1 MRNPSE
7 VFILRPIGTGLLA
20 AALLFAGAIAYPFL
34 PVASMPS
41 VEFPTVV
48 VSASRPGADPE
59 TMAAS
64 VAAPLERAL
73 GSIAGITEMTS
84 SSSLGSTRI
93 VTQFDL
99 TRKTESA
106 ARDVQAALN
115 VAIPDLPS
123 DLPSFPRLRKF
134 NPASR
139 PVLILA
145 MTSDNLAPSALYDIA
160 DTLIAQRIAQV
171 RGVGEV
177 TVSGAEQPA
186 IRVRVDPAR
195 LAAMG
200 LGLEAVR
207 TAIVNSSFISP
218 VGAFDNAGSAE
229 TLAIESQLET
239 SAEYEKIV
247 VGVRDGKII
256 RLGDIASVIPGVRNS
271 RAAGW
276 YNGKPAVI
284 LNVTK
289 EAAAN
294 IIETI
299 EGVKDI
305 LPELRRWMPAGV
317 DFAIMSDRS
326 TTIRA
331 SILDLQKT
339 LAISIGLVTM
349 VVFLFLRRVSSTA
362 AAAIAVPLSLS
373 GTFGVMWFAGYSI
386 DNLSLMAVTVAVG
399 FVVDDAIVMVEN
411 IHRNIERGM
420 DRLDA
425 ALAGT
430 RQIGFTV
437 VSISVSLI
445 AAFIP
450 LLFMGGIPGRLFR
463 EFSMT
468 LSFAI
473 VISMV
478 VSLTVTPMI
487 CGHFMTRNVS
497 PEDGGGRRNRLDGI
511 MDSLF
516 DRLTQTYLRSLRF
529 ALRFPRLGLLLFLVT
544 IALTVQLYRT
554 TPKGWLAQDDTGLLG
569 GWTSASQD
577 SSYEATLV
585 LQQKVADLIM
595 ADPAVESL
603 ASFIGSGSSVNS
615 GRLNV
620 ALKTT
625 GPDAAASRDVIA
637 RLRPKLARVVGMDT
651 YLIAL
656 QDVRSGGR
664 SGRSQYQFTLTSSDF
679 STLVSQSEIVLAR
692 LRRVPQ
698 LIDVSSDREHG
709 GLQANVV
716 IDRTTASRLGIK
728 IQDIDAALSNAFS
741 QRQISTIYTERNQ
754 YKVVLEIMPSR
765 QRQPDDLNGL
775 FVPGAN
781 GVQVPLSTIARIEH
795 SAATLSVNH
804 QGPFPAITFTYDIAP
819 DATLDEGTQALRD
832 AVAELHL
839 PDSITADFAGDAKA
853 FRENSQNQIWLIVA
867 ALVSVY
873 LILGIL
879 YESLVHPLTIIS
891 TLPSAGLGALI
902 ALNLTGTELSL
913 VAFIAIIMLIGI
925 VKKNGIMMVDFAIAA
940 ERSRHLAPGD
950 AAIEACRERF
960 RPILMTTL
968 AAMLGA
974 LPLALG
980 HGPGAELRR
989 PLGIAIVG
997 GLFLSQILTLY
1008 STPLIYLLMSRFSR
1022 SQRPST
1028 LQKAALADPIA
1039 ARP

>member
-1 MRNPSE
+1 MTNPSAI
-7 VFILRPIGTGLLA
+7 FILRPIGTALLA
-20 AALLFAGAIAYPFL
+20 AALLFAGLVAYPFL

-41 VEFPTVV
+41 VEFPTIVV
-48 VSASRPGADPE
+48 TAGRPGADPE

-73 GSIAGITEMTS
+73 GSISGITEMTS
-84 SSSLGSTRI
+84 SSYLGQTVI
-93 VTQFDL
+93 IMQFDL
-99 TRKTESA
+99 ARKVESA

-115 VAIPDLPS
+115 VAVPDLPS
-123 DLPSFPRLRKF
+123 DLPAFPRLRKF

-139 PVLILA
+139 PVMILA
-145 MTSDNLAPSALYDIA
+145 MTSDNLASSALYDIA

-177 TVSGAEQPA
+177 SVSGAEQPA
-186 IRVRVDPAR
+186 VRVRVDPAR
-195 LAAMG
+195 IAAMG
-200 LGLEAVR
+200 LGLEDVR
-207 TAIVNSSFISP
+207 TAVVNSSFISP
-218 VGAFDNAGSAE
+218 VGAFDHGGSAE
-229 TLAIESQLET
+229 TLGIDGQLNT
-239 SAEYEKIV
+239 STDYQNV
-247 VGVRDGKII
+247 VVSVKDGKII
-256 RLGDIASVIPGVRNS
+256 RLGDIASVIPGTRNS
-271 RAAGW
+271 RTAGW

-289 EAAAN
+289 EASAN

-299 EGVKDI
+299 DGVKNI

-317 DFAIMSDRS
+317 DFSIMSDRS

-349 VVFLFLRRVSSTA
+349 VVFLFLRRISSTA

-373 GTFGVMWFAGYSI
+373 GTFGVMWLAGYSI
-386 DNLSLMAVTVAVG
+386 DNLSLMAITVAVG
-399 FVVDDAIVMVEN
+399 FVVDDAIVMIEN
-411 IHRNIERGM
+411 IHRNMENGVG
-420 DRLDA
+420 RLEA

-473 VISMV
+473 IISMI

-487 CGHFMTRNVS
+487 CGHFMPKIVPKNGT
-497 PEDGGGRRNRLDGI
+497 GKRNRLDEM
-511 MDSLF
+511 MDGLF
-516 DRLTQTYLRSLRF
+516 NRLTDAYIASLRV
-529 ALRFPRLGLLLFLVT
+529 ALRFPRLGLVLFLLT

-569 GWTSASQD
+569 GWTEASQD

-585 LQQKVADLIM
+585 LQQKVADTIM
-595 ADPAVESL
+595 ADPAVDSL
-603 ASFIGSGSSVNS
+603 ASFLGNGSSVNS

-620 ALKTT
+620 ALKTS
-625 GPDAAASRDVIA
+625 GPDAAPSRDVIA
-637 RLRPKLARVVGMDT
+637 RLRPKLAQIVGMDS
-651 YLIAL
+651 YLIAM
-656 QDVRSGGR
+656 QDVNVGGR
-664 SGRSQYQFTLTSSDF
+664 AGRSPYQFTLTSSDF
-679 STLVSQSEIVLAR
+679 PTLVSQADIVLAR
-692 LRRVPQ
+692 LRRVTQ
-698 LIDVSSDREHG
+698 LVDVASDRQQG

-716 IDRTTASRLGIK
+716 IDRNAASRLGIQ
-728 IQDIDAALSNAFS
+728 IQNIDSALSNAFS

-754 YKVVLEIMPSR
+754 YKVILEISPSR
-765 QRQPDDLNGL
+765 QRQPEDLTDIY
-775 FVPGAN
+775 VPSAG
-781 GVQVPLSTIARIEH
+781 GIQVPLSTVARVERG
-795 SAATLSVNH
+795 AAVLSVNH
-804 QGPFPAITFTYDIAP
+804 QGPFPAITFTYDLAP
-819 DATLDEGTQALRD
+819 GISIDEGSQALR
-832 AVAELHL
+832 AAIGELHL
-839 PDSITADFAGDAKA
+839 PDVITADFAGDAKA
-853 FRENSQNQIWLIVA
+853 FRDSNQNQIWLIVA

-873 LILGIL
+873 IILGIL
-879 YESLVHPLTIIS
+879 YESLIHPLTIIS

-940 ERSRHLAPGD
+940 ERARQLAPHD
-950 AAIEACRERF
+950 AVIEACRERF

-997 GLFLSQILTLY
+997 GLVLSQILTFY
-1008 STPLIYLLMSRFSR
+1008 STPMIYLLMSRFSR
-1022 SQRPST
+1022 SKHVSV
-1028 LQKAALADPIA
+1028 LQEAALADPTVT
-1039 ARP
+1039 R

>member
-1 MRNPSE
+1 MTNPSA
-7 VFILRPIGTGLLA
+7 VFILRPIGTALLA
-20 AALLFAGAIAYPFL
+20 AALMFAGLVAYPFL

-41 VEFPTVV
+41 VEFPTIVI
-48 VSASRPGADPE
+48 SAGRPGADPE

-73 GSIAGITEMTS
+73 GSISGVTEMTS
-84 SSSLGSTRI
+84 SSFLGQTLI
-93 VTQFDL
+93 IMQFDL
-99 TRKTESA
+99 SRKVESA

-115 VAIPDLPS
+115 VAVPDLPS
-123 DLPSFPRLRKF
+123 DLPAFPRLRKF

-139 PVLILA
+139 PVMILA

-195 LAAMG
+195 IAAMG
-200 LGLEAVR
+200 LGLEDVR
-207 TAIVNSSFISP
+207 TAVVNSSFISP
-218 VGAFDNAGSAE
+218 VGAFDHGGSAE
-229 TLAIESQLET
+229 TLGIDGQLNT
-239 SAEYEKIV
+239 PADYQNV
-247 VGVRDGKII
+247 VVSVKNSKII
-256 RLGDIASVIPGVRNS
+256 RLGDIASVIPGTRNS
-271 RAAGW
+271 RTAGW

-289 EAAAN
+289 EASAN

-299 EGVKDI
+299 DGVKNI
-305 LPELRRWMPAGV
+305 LPELRKWMPAGV
-317 DFAIMSDRS
+317 DFSIMSDRS

-373 GTFGVMWFAGYSI
+373 GTFGVMWLAGYSI
-386 DNLSLMAVTVAVG
+386 DNLSLMAITVAVG
-399 FVVDDAIVMVEN
+399 FVVDDAIVMIEN
-411 IHRNIERGM
+411 IHRNMENGVG
-420 DRLDA
+420 RLEA

-473 VISMV
+473 VISMI

-487 CGHFMTRNVS
+487 CGHFMPKDT
-497 PEDGGGRRNRLDGI
+497 GKRNRLDEM
-511 MDSLF
+511 MDGLF
-516 DRLTQTYLRSLRF
+516 NRLTEAYIASLRV
-529 ALRFPRLGLLLFLVT
+529 ALRFPRLGLVLFLLT

-569 GWTSASQD
+569 GWTEASQD
-577 SSYEATLV
+577 SSYEATLI
-585 LQQKVADLIM
+585 LQQKVADTIM

-603 ASFIGSGSSVNS
+603 ASFIGNGSAVNS

-620 ALKTT
+620 ALKTS
-625 GPDAAASRDVIA
+625 GPDKAASRDVIA
-637 RLRPKLARVVGMDT
+637 RLRPKLARIIGIDS
-651 YLIAL
+651 YLIAM
-656 QDVRSGGR
+656 QDVNVGGR
-664 SGRSQYQFTLTSSDF
+664 AGRSPYQFTLTSSDF
-679 STLVSQSEIVLAR
+679 QTLIGQADIVLAR

-698 LIDVSSDREHG
+698 LVDVASDRQQG
-709 GLQANVV
+709 GLQASVV
-716 IDRTTASRLGIK
+716 IDRNAASRLGIK
-728 IQDIDAALSNAFS
+728 ITDIDNALSNAFS

-754 YKVVLEIMPSR
+754 YKVILEISPSR
-765 QRQPDDLNGL
+765 QREPDDLTDIY
-775 FVPGAN
+775 VPSAG
-781 GVQVPLSTIARIEH
+781 GVQVPLSTVARVERG
-795 SAATLSVNH
+795 AAVLSVNH
-804 QGPFPAITFTYDIAP
+804 QGPFPAITFTYDLAP
-819 DATLDEGTQALRD
+819 GVSIDEGSQALR
-832 AVAELHL
+832 AAIGELHL
-839 PDSITADFAGDAKA
+839 PDVITADFAGDAKA
-853 FRENSQNQIWLIVA
+853 FRDSNQNQIWLIVA

-873 LILGIL
+873 IILGIL
-879 YESLVHPLTIIS
+879 YESLIHPLTIIS

-940 ERSRHLAPGD
+940 ERARRLAPRE
-950 AAIEACRERF
+950 AVIEACRERF

-997 GLFLSQILTLY
+997 GLILSQILTFY

-1022 SQRPST
+1022 AKHVSV
-1028 LQKAALADPIA
+1028 LQEAALADLSGTH
-1039 ARP
+1039 

>member
-1 MRNPSE
+1 MNNPSAI
-7 VFILRPIGTGLLA
+7 FILRPIGTALFA
-20 AALLFAGAIAYPFL
+20 AALMFAGLVAYPFL

-41 VEFPTVV
+41 VEFPTIVV
-48 VSASRPGADPE
+48 TAGRPGADPE

-73 GSIAGITEMTS
+73 GSISGITEMTS
-84 SSSLGSTRI
+84 SSYLGQSVI
-93 VTQFDL
+93 IMQFDL
-99 TRKTESA
+99 ARKVESA

-115 VAIPDLPS
+115 IAVPDLPS
-123 DLPSFPRLRKF
+123 DLPAFPRLRKF

-139 PVLILA
+139 PVMILA

-186 IRVRVDPAR
+186 IRIRVDPAR
-195 LAAMG
+195 IAAMG
-200 LGLEAVR
+200 LGLEDVR
-207 TAIVNSSFISP
+207 TAIVSSSFISP
-218 VGAFDNAGSAE
+218 VGAFDHGGSAE
-229 TLAIESQLET
+229 TIGIDGQLNT
-239 SAEYEKIV
+239 STDFQNV
-247 VGVRDGKII
+247 VVKVKDGKII
-256 RLGDIASVIPGVRNS
+256 RLGDIASVIPGTRNS
-271 RAAGW
+271 RTAGW

-289 EAAAN
+289 EASAN

-299 EGVKDI
+299 DGVKNI
-305 LPELRRWMPAGV
+305 LPELRKWMPAGV
-317 DFAIMSDRS
+317 DFSVMSDRS

-349 VVFLFLRRVSSTA
+349 VVFLFLRRIASTA

-373 GTFGVMWFAGYSI
+373 GTFGVMWIAGYSV
-386 DNLSLMAVTVAVG
+386 DNLSLMAITVAVG
-399 FVVDDAIVMVEN
+399 FVVDDAIVMIEN
-411 IHRNIERGM
+411 IHRNMENGVG
-420 DRLDA
+420 RLEA
-425 ALAGT
+425 ALTGT

-437 VSISVSLI
+437 VSISISLI

-473 VISMV
+473 VISMI

-487 CGHFMTRNVS
+487 CGHFMPKNGV
-497 PEDGGGRRNRLDGI
+497 GRRNRLDEI
-511 MDSLF
+511 MDGLF
-516 DRLTQTYLRSLRF
+516 NRLTEAYIRSLRV

-544 IALTVQLYRT
+544 IGLTVHLYQA
-554 TPKGWLAQDDTGLLG
+554 TPKGWLAQDDTGLLS
-569 GWTSASQD
+569 GWTVASQD

-585 LQQKVADLIM
+585 LQQKVADIIM

-603 ASFIGSGSSVNS
+603 ASFLGSGSSVNT

-620 ALKTT
+620 ALKTS
-625 GPDAAASRDVIA
+625 GPDAASSRDVIA
-637 RLRPKLARVVGMDT
+637 RLRPKLARIVGMDA
-651 YLIAL
+651 YLMAL
-656 QDVRSGGR
+656 QDVSMGGR
-664 SGRSQYQFTLTSSDF
+664 AGRSPYQFTLTSSDF
-679 STLVSQSEIVLAR
+679 PTLVGQANIVLPR

-698 LIDVSSDREHG
+698 LVDVSSDRQGG
-709 GLQANVV
+709 GLQANVI
-716 IDRTTASRLGIK
+716 IDRLAASRLGIQIK
-728 IQDIDAALSNAFS
+728 DIDNALSNAFS

-754 YKVVLEIMPSR
+754 YKVILEISPSR
-765 QRQPDDLNGL
+765 QREPDDLTEIY
-775 FVPGAN
+775 VPSAG
-781 GVQVPLSTIARIEH
+781 GIQVPLSTVARVERG
-795 SAATLSVNH
+795 AAVLSVNH
-804 QGPFPAITFTYDIAP
+804 QGPFPAITFSYDLAP
-819 DATLDEGTQALRD
+819 GISIDEGSQALKA
-832 AVAELHL
+832 AVGELHL
-839 PDSITADFAGDAKA
+839 PDVITADFAGDAKA
-853 FRENSQNQIWLIVA
+853 FRDSNQNQVWLIVA

-879 YESLVHPLTIIS
+879 YESLIHPLTIIS

-902 ALNLTGTELSL
+902 ALNLTGTDLSL

-940 ERSRHLAPGD
+940 ERARQLAPRD
-950 AAIEACRERF
+950 AVIEACRERF

-997 GLFLSQILTLY
+997 GLILSQILTFY

-1022 SQRPST
+1022 AKHVSV
-1028 LQKAALADPIA
+1028 LQEAALADPTVT
-1039 ARP
+1039 R

>member
-1 MRNPSE
+1 MTNPSSI
-7 VFILRPIGTGLLA
+7 FILRPIGTALLA
-20 AALLFAGAIAYPFL
+20 AALMFAGLVAYPFL

-41 VEFPTVV
+41 VEFPTIVV
-48 VSASRPGADPE
+48 TAGRPGADPE

-73 GSIAGITEMTS
+73 GSISGITEMTS
-84 SSSLGSTRI
+84 SSFLGQSI
-93 VTQFDL
+93 IIMQFDL
-99 TRKTESA
+99 TRKVESA

-115 VAIPDLPS
+115 VAVPDLPS
-123 DLPSFPRLRKF
+123 DLPAFPRLRKF

-139 PVLILA
+139 PVMILA

-195 LAAMG
+195 IAAMG
-200 LGLEAVR
+200 VGLEDVR
-207 TAIVNSSFISP
+207 TAVVNSSFISP
-218 VGAFDNAGSAE
+218 VGAFDHDGSAE
-229 TLAIESQLET
+229 TIGLDGQLNT
-239 SAEYEKIV
+239 STDYQNV
-247 VGVRDGKII
+247 VVAVKDGKII
-256 RLGDIASVIPGVRNS
+256 RLGDIASVIAGTRNS
-271 RAAGW
+271 RTAGW

-289 EAAAN
+289 EASAN

-299 EGVKDI
+299 DGVKNI
-305 LPELRRWMPAGV
+305 IPELRKWMPAGV
-317 DFAIMSDRS
+317 DFSIMSDRS

-373 GTFGVMWFAGYSI
+373 GTFGVMWIAGYSI
-386 DNLSLMAVTVAVG
+386 DNLSLMAITVAVG
-399 FVVDDAIVMVEN
+399 FVVDDAIVMIEN
-411 IHRNIERGM
+411 IHRNMEQGVG
-420 DRLDA
+420 RLEA
-425 ALAGT
+425 ALTGT

-473 VISMV
+473 IISMI

-487 CGHFMTRNVS
+487 CGHFMPKDT
-497 PEDGGGRRNRLDGI
+497 GKRNRLDEL
-511 MDSLF
+511 MDGLF
-516 DRLTQTYLRSLRF
+516 NRLTEAYIASLRV
-529 ALRFPRLGLLLFLVT
+529 ALRFPRLGLVLFLLT

-569 GWTSASQD
+569 GWTVASQD

-585 LQQKVADLIM
+585 LQRKVAEIIM

-603 ASFIGSGSSVNS
+603 AAFIGTGSSVNT

-620 ALKTT
+620 ALKTS
-625 GPDAAASRDVIA
+625 GPDHASSRDVIA
-637 RLRPKLARVVGMDT
+637 RLRPKLARIVGMES
-651 YLIAL
+651 YLIAM
-656 QDVRSGGR
+656 QDVNVGGR
-664 SGRSQYQFTLTSSDF
+664 AGRSPYQFTLTSNDF
-679 STLVSQSEIVLAR
+679 PTLVSQADIVLAR
-692 LRRVPQ
+692 LRSVPQ
-698 LIDVSSDREHG
+698 LVDVSSDRQGG

-716 IDRTTASRLGIK
+716 IDRTAASRLGIQIK
-728 IQDIDAALSNAFS
+728 DIDNALSNAFS

-754 YKVVLEIMPSR
+754 YKVILEISPSR
-765 QRQPDDLNGL
+765 QRQPEDLTDIY
-775 FVPGAN
+775 VPGTG
-781 GVQVPLSTIARIEH
+781 GVQIPLSTVAKIERG
-795 SAATLSVNH
+795 AAVLSVNH
-804 QGPFPAITFTYDIAP
+804 QGPFPAITFTYDLAP
-819 DATLDEGTQALRD
+819 GVSIDEGSQALRA
-832 AVAELHL
+832 AVGELHL
-839 PDSITADFAGDAKA
+839 PDVITADFAGDAKA
-853 FRENSQNQIWLIVA
+853 FRDNNQNQIWLIVA

-873 LILGIL
+873 IILGIL
-879 YESLVHPLTIIS
+879 YESLIHPLTIIS

-940 ERSRHLAPGD
+940 ERARQLAPRD
-950 AAIEACRERF
+950 AVIEACRERF
-960 RPILMTTL
+960 RPILMTTM

-997 GLFLSQILTLY
+997 GLILSQILTFY

-1022 SQRPST
+1022 SKHVSV
-1028 LQKAALADPIA
+1028 LQEAALADPA
-1039 ARP
+1039 ASR

>member
-1 MRNPSE
+1 MTNPSS
-7 VFILRPIGTGLLA
+7 VFILRPIGTALLA
-20 AALLFAGAIAYPFL
+20 AALMFAGLVAYPFL

-41 VEFPTVV
+41 VEFPTIVV
-48 VSASRPGADPE
+48 TAGRPGADPE

-73 GSIAGITEMTS
+73 GSISGVTEMTS
-84 SSSLGSTRI
+84 SSFLGQSI
-93 VTQFDL
+93 IIMQFDL
-99 TRKTESA
+99 TRKVESA

-115 VAIPDLPS
+115 VAVPDLPS
-123 DLPSFPRLRKF
+123 DLPAFPRLRKF

-139 PVLILA
+139 PVMILA

-195 LAAMG
+195 IAAMG
-200 LGLEAVR
+200 VGLEDVR
-207 TAIVNSSFISP
+207 TAVVNSSFISP
-218 VGAFDNAGSAE
+218 VGAFDHDGSAE
-229 TLAIESQLET
+229 TIGIDGQLNSST
-239 SAEYEKIV
+239 DYQNV
-247 VGVRDGKII
+247 VVAVKDGKII
-256 RLGDIASVIPGVRNS
+256 RLGDIASIIPGTRNS
-271 RAAGW
+271 RTAGW

-289 EAAAN
+289 EASAN

-299 EGVKDI
+299 DGVKNI
-305 LPELRRWMPAGV
+305 IPELRKWMPAGV
-317 DFAIMSDRS
+317 DFSIMSDRS

-373 GTFGVMWFAGYSI
+373 GTFGVMWIAGYSI
-386 DNLSLMAVTVAVG
+386 DNLSLMAITVAVG
-399 FVVDDAIVMVEN
+399 FVVDDAIVMIEN
-411 IHRNIERGM
+411 IHRNMEQGIG
-420 DRLDA
+420 RLEA
-425 ALAGT
+425 ALTGT

-473 VISMV
+473 IISMI

-487 CGHFMTRNVS
+487 CGHFMSKDT
-497 PEDGGGRRNRLDGI
+497 GKRNRLDEM
-511 MDSLF
+511 MDGLF
-516 DRLTQTYLRSLRF
+516 NRLTEAYIASLRVT
-529 ALRFPRLGLLLFLVT
+529 LRFPRLGLVLFLLT
-544 IALTVQLYRT
+544 IALTVQLYRS

-569 GWTSASQD
+569 GWTEASQD
-577 SSYEATLV
+577 SSYEATLI
-585 LQQKVADLIM
+585 LQQKVADTIM

-603 ASFIGSGSSVNS
+603 ASFIGNGSAVNS

-620 ALKTT
+620 ALKTS
-625 GPDAAASRDVIA
+625 GPDRASSADVIA
-637 RLRPKLARVVGMDT
+637 RLRPKLARIVGIDS
-651 YLIAL
+651 YLRAM
-656 QDVRSGGR
+656 QDVNVGGR
-664 SGRSQYQFTLTSSDF
+664 AGRSPYQFTLTSSDF
-679 STLVSQSEIVLAR
+679 QTLVAQADIVLSR

-698 LIDVSSDREHG
+698 LVDVASDRQQG

-716 IDRTTASRLGIK
+716 IDRNAASRLGIR
-728 IQDIDAALSNAFS
+728 IVDIDNALSNAFS

-754 YKVVLEIMPSR
+754 YKVILEISPSR
-765 QRQPDDLNGL
+765 QRQPEDLTDIY
-775 FVPGAN
+775 VPGT
-781 GVQVPLSTIARIEH
+781 GGIQVPLSTVARIERG
-795 SAATLSVNH
+795 AAVLSVNH
-804 QGPFPAITFTYDIAP
+804 QGPFPAITFTYDLAP
-819 DATLDEGTQALRD
+819 GISIDEGSQALR
-832 AVAELHL
+832 AAIGELHL
-839 PDSITADFAGDAKA
+839 PDVITADFAGDAKA
-853 FRENSQNQIWLIVA
+853 FRDNNQNQIWLIVA

-873 LILGIL
+873 IILGIL
-879 YESLVHPLTIIS
+879 YESLIHPLTIIS

-913 VAFIAIIMLIGI
+913 VAFIAIIMLIGS

-940 ERSRHLAPGD
+940 ERARQLAPRD
-950 AAIEACRERF
+950 AVIEACRERF
-960 RPILMTTL
+960 RPILMTTM

-997 GLFLSQILTLY
+997 GLILSQILTFY

-1022 SQRPST
+1022 SKHVSV
-1028 LQKAALADPIA
+1028 LQEAALADPTA
-1039 ARP
+1039 SR